1 MIDYA
6 NQATALSMN
15 LQNSLD
21 SLCNSNQTTP
31 NCENFLAFQQMQEE
45 SMNLVMG
52 MAWSVRSSS
61 LIGNQLNVSQT
72 VLKYLSNPDRYVP
85 IEVLKWVI
93 NNWIRQP
100 DPQWTLSSA
109 FYSIIIKNW
118 VKYNIKVIYDES
130 LNIIQHFHYTQKALW
145 PLPKL

>member
-1 MIDYA
+1 
-6 NQATALSMN
+6 
-15 LQNSLD
+15 
-21 SLCNSNQTTP
+21 
-31 NCENFLAFQQMQEE
+31 MQEE

-52 MAWSVRSSS
+52 MAGSVRSSS

-85 IEVLKWVI
+85 IEVLKGVI
-93 NNWIRQP
+93 NNGIRQP
-100 DPQWTLSSA
+100 DPQGTLSSA
-109 FYSIIIKNW
+109 FYSIIIKNG

-130 LNIIQHFHYTQKALW
+130 LNIIQHFHYTQKALG